1 MWARREKEWS
11 GPDRTTRNATRKA
24 RAAAESTAQTSHTH
38 THTASRTH
46 QPIDTH
52 TGRDRDREAVD
63 GESTVES
70 SRSGAARRR
79 EARRR
84 AEKWM
89 KEIKRSSMCTQVREI
104 TSLHFKVVSL
114 HFTHTCTREINCTPQ
129 HSTAQ
134 HSTGQSQ
141 SQFSSRLQIV
151 ERSTSHY
158 ITCAL
163 HDS

>member
-1 MWARREKEWS
+1 
-11 GPDRTTRNATRKA
+11 
-24 RAAAESTAQTSHTH
+24 
-38 THTASRTH
+38 
-46 QPIDTH
+46 
-52 TGRDRDREAVD
+52 
-63 GESTVES
+63 
-70 SRSGAARRR
+70 
-79 EARRR
+79 
-84 AEKWM
+84 
-89 KEIKRSSMCTQVREI
+89 MCTQVREI

-134 HSTGQSQ
+134 HRAVSVLV
-141 SQFSSRLQIV
+141 SSRLQIV